1 MVFYVFWD
9 GQRSGPMAK
18 EWAVLLQSSSF
29 PSARQVLHRTGDEER
44 RLDSEDLSDAES
56 ELSKDLRAFLGCE
69 VALELSPVGLIL

>member
-1 MVFYVFWD
+1 
-9 GQRSGPMAK
+9 MAK

-29 PSARQVLHRTGDEER
+29 PSARQVLRRTGDNEER